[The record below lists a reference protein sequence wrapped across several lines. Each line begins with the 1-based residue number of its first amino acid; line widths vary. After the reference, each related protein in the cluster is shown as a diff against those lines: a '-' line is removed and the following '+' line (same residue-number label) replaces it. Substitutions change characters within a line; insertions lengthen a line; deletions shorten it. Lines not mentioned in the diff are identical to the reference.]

1 MLIDYSVTNYRSIR
15 EKQTLSLVAA
25 PRLPRKENTF
35 RPKVA
40 GDDLPDLL
48 KVAVIYGPN
57 ASGKSNVLRGL
68 NAIRDIAV
76 LPPTA
81 TDDKLPVAPF
91 RFDPALRTA
100 PSVFELNFIAAERRF
115 RFTLAVTPD
124 RIAREQL
131 VEFPAGQETLLY
143 DRVHDNSSDQYNF
156 GDQLEGGT
164 TVHEA
169 WQRLTSPRRLFL
181 AQAVANSNEDLQQ
194 LRAPLNWLHNNLLAL
209 RNSPMKMLAKGMP
222 AFFGRHS
229 FLNPE
234 AIASFV
240 RDLDIPVTALEFEEF
255 EKNSTSQGSN
265 DLRDRMLSSGDLK
278 ALLTHKSALGEAI
291 FKFEE
296 ESEGTQNLIGFF
308 FVWSILRETG
318 SPMEL
323 VSIDELDTSLHPQIV
338 ARLIKQHQQMEVPR
352 QLIFTTH
359 DTHLMD
365 TKLLRRDQIWLTE
378 RDVNGATQLRSI
390 HDFEG
395 RESEDVEKR
404 YYEGR
409 YRGLPILP
417 EG

>member
-25 PRLPRKENTF
+25 PRLPRRENTF
-35 RPKVA
+35 RPKVENES
-40 GDDLPDLL
+40 LPELL

-68 NAIRDIAV
+68 DAIRDIAV

-81 TDDKLPVAPF
+81 TDDKLPVSPF
-91 RFDPALRTA
+91 RFDPTLRDA
-100 PSVFELNFIAAERRF
+100 PSVFELNFIADGRRF
-115 RFTLAVTPD
+115 RFTLEATQD
-124 RIAREQL
+124 RIVGEQL
-131 VEFPAGQETLLY
+131 VEFPRGQEKLLY
-143 DRVHDNSSDQYNF
+143 KRAHNNGSDQYIF
-156 GDQLEGGT
+156 GDQLEGGA
-164 TVHEA
+164 TVHQA
-169 WQRLTSPRRLFL
+169 WKTLTSPRRLFL

-194 LRAPLNWLHNNLLAL
+194 LRPPLRWLDNNLFVVH
-209 RNSPMKMLAKGMP
+209 RSPMKRFAKGIQAFSGQHPSFSP
-222 AFFGRHS
+222 AT
-229 FLNPE
+229 
-234 AIASFV
+234 IASFV
-240 RDLDIPVTALEFEEF
+240 RDLDIPVTALEFEEL
-255 EKNSTSQGSN
+255 EKGSAIQDSN
-265 DLRDRMLSSGDLK
+265 NLRDRLLSSGNVK
-278 ALLTHKSALGEAI
+278 ALLTHRSALGEAI
-291 FKFEE
+291 FEFQE

-308 FVWSILRETG
+308 FVWSMLREEMF
-318 SPMEL
+318 PMDL
-323 VSIDELDTSLHPQIV
+323 VSIDELDTSLHPQII
-338 ARLIKQHQQMEVPR
+338 ARLVKQHQQMDVPR

-365 TKLLRRDQIWLTE
+365 TKILRRDQIWLTE

-417 EG
+417 ES